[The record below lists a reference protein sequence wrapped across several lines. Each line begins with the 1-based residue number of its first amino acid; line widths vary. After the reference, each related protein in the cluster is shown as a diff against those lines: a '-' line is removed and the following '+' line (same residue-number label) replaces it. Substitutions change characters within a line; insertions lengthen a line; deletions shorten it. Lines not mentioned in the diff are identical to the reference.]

1 MVSDMSSLNDPGDSS
16 WFKSYVS
23 NPMGEG
29 NSNNHKRS
37 LAPDIIK
44 TLNKMSDKLGRN
56 NEISSR
62 LLSEDES
69 LELDLLNEEKV

>member
-1 MVSDMSSLNDPGDSS
+1 
-16 WFKSYVS
+16 
-23 NPMGEG
+23 MGEG
-29 NSNNHKRS
+29 NNNNHKRS